1 MPTGPE
7 RAADE
12 GRAGLGAAMVSVL
25 PEAPTAPVTKAA
37 RLGRMLRWLAAVDER
52 LMAWVPTERAK
63 YTALG
68 GVVLGTAAIATL
80 SMTTA
85 LAEVRGGFQ
94 LLLLLPALVW
104 GAFVCNLD
112 RWLVS
117 TSSGAA
123 WHRRASIFL
132 PRLVLAFLFGCVIA
146 EPLVLK
152 VFESAIEKHIQDAR
166 QADLRNLESTLL
178 RCNPDPTAD
187 AKVRTVADT
196 PGCADYQLNLQASYA
211 AMNQELANRQK
222 EATTLRASIATD
234 RKEQARRD
242 MLASNECAGTPGPGT
257 TGTRGRGP
265 ECLAR
270 EREAADYRR
279 TNPIAPQTARLEDLS
294 AQISTLQAESN
305 STQRDYQAKRDAEVA
320 QKVADRKANQGPI
333 GLLERF
339 SALDT
344 LTATSTFLFTATWF
358 IRLFFIAVD
367 CLPVLVKFIGGV
379 TKYEELVDFRVN
391 AARRVFEQSVK
402 TTEAAIVGD
411 LKSNQEESRTKESM
425 RSARIRHD
433 ERWHQA
439 EIDVELEQQ
448 IDELAKR
455 LHTSRASKAHTNGSA
470 VRPNA

>member
-1 MPTGPE
+1 MSTKP
-7 RAADE
+7 D
-12 GRAGLGAAMVSVL
+12 RAGRDEPEQADPKVSVL
-25 PEAPTAPVTKAA
+25 PEPARGAGTNAA
-37 RLGRMLRWLAAVDER
+37 RLGQMLRWLAAVDER
-52 LMAWVPTERAK
+52 ILAWVPSERAK

-68 GVVLGTAAIATL
+68 GVVLGTAVIATL

-85 LAEVRGGFQ
+85 LAEVSGGFHV
-94 LLLLLPALVW
+94 LLLLPALVW

-152 VFESAIEKHIQDAR
+152 IFESAIEKHVKDGR

-187 AKVRTVADT
+187 EQARAAADT
-196 PGCADYQLNLQASYA
+196 ADCAKYQLNLEASYA
-211 AMNQELANRQK
+211 AMNEELSNRQK
-222 EATTLRASIATD
+222 EATTLRANIATD

-257 TGTRGRGP
+257 TGKPGRGP

-270 EREAADYRR
+270 EREAAEYRK
-279 TNPIAPQTARLEDLS
+279 TNPIAPQTDRLDDLS
-294 AQISTLQAESN
+294 RQISKLQTDVN
-305 STQRDYQAKRDAEVA
+305 NTQRDYQGRRDAEVA
-320 QKVADRKANQGPI
+320 QKVADREANQGPI

-339 SALDT
+339 SALDA
-344 LTATSTFLFTATWF
+344 LIATNTFLLTATWF

-379 TKYEELVDFRVN
+379 TKYEELVDYRVS
-391 AARRVFEQSVK
+391 AARRVYEQGVK
-402 TTEAAIVGD
+402 TTEVAIIGD
-411 LKSNQEESRTKESM
+411 LKTSQEESRTKTTM
-425 RSARIRHD
+425 RGARLRHD
-433 ERWHQA
+433 ERWQQA
-439 EIDVELEQQ
+439 ELDVELEQQ
-448 IDELAKR
+448 IAELAKR
-455 LHTSRASKAHTNGSA
+455 LRTSRATKAETNGSP